1 MAEKTRSSIIGIKEE
16 TTEGTLIDLA
26 SGSEFTKINSGFS
39 INSSVDSVSSEELV
53 DGIGASESF
62 TTKETPSASLAKDLK
77 HSGVEGQAPDYAV
90 MIKSAMGSQTDNATE
105 YNTVSGS
112 TAGSST
118 VAAVVNVDTGEG
130 ANFVEGQAL
139 LIKDGTNGYNVRNV
153 KSISSDALTL
163 NYNLPNAPGVGVNL
177 GKANHWA
184 PSPDGHP
191 TYSVH
196 HYQSSAA
203 TSSLHQ
209 AIAGCRTT
217 SFNMNFP
224 ANELATIDFEVE
236 GIKSFRNGITVS
248 AANNKINFI
257 DVSAGLELTATLS
270 NKTYQSPKEL
280 ASEVGTKMNA
290 AGTNGDT
297 ISCTFDSTTGKYTIS
312 TTGAYLDIDWATGTD
327 AANAADT
334 ILGFSADVTG
344 ATSYTGTESTYET
357 SLTPA
362 YDSSKSFVVKNQE
375 LVIGG
380 FDRSDCRP
388 ANSFSL
394 SVSTPKTDVDNFC
407 SESGVSESVV
417 LQREVT
423 ASATLVFQKHEIDGF
438 NDLINNNTTS
448 LMFNGGKKDSS
459 GNWVPGTVIN
469 VSMPAAK
476 ITANTIAD
484 NDGFLV
490 VEIEIAGFVASSDK
504 DLHISML

>member
-1 MAEKTRSSIIGIKEE
+1 MAEKTRSSIIGFKEE
-16 TTEGTLIDLA
+16 TTEGTLIELA
-26 SGSEFTKINSGFS
+26 AGSEFTKINSGFS
-39 INSSVDSVSSEELV
+39 INSSVDSVDSDELV

-62 TTKETPSASLAKDLK
+62 TTKETPSASVSKDLK

-90 MIKSAMGSQTDNATE
+90 MIKSAMGSQTDNAVE
-105 YNTVSGS
+105 HNTVVGS
-112 TAGSST
+112 TAGTSS
-118 VAAVVNVDTGEG
+118 AAGIVKVDAGEG
-130 ANFVEGQAL
+130 TSYPEGRAI
-139 LIKDGTNGYNVRNV
+139 LIKDGTNGYAVRNV
-153 KSISSDALTL
+153 KSVSSDDLTI
-163 NYNLPNAPGVGVNL
+163 NYNLGSAPGVGVNL
-177 GKANHWA
+177 GKAIHWS

-191 TYSVH
+191 TYSTH
-196 HYQSSAA
+196 HYQSSAS

-217 SFNMNFP
+217 SFSMNFP

-248 AANNKINFI
+248 VSNNKIEFV
-257 DVSAGLELTATLS
+257 DVSAGSELTATLS

-280 ASEVGTKMNA
+280 AAEVGTKMTA
-290 AGTNGDT
+290 ASTNGDT
-297 ISCTFDSTTGKYTIS
+297 ITCTFDSMTGKYTIS
-312 TTGAYLDIDWATGTD
+312 TSGAFLEINWATGLSG
-327 AANAADT
+327 NAADT
-334 ILGFSADVTG
+334 ILGFSADVSLS
-344 ATSYTGTESTYET
+344 TSYTGTASTYNT

-362 YDSSKSFVVKNQE
+362 YDSSSSFVVKNQE
-375 LVIGG
+375 LMIGS

-423 ASATLVFQKHEIDGF
+423 ASATLVFQKHEIDAF

-448 LMFNGGKKDSS
+448 LMFNGGKKDAS
-459 GNWVPGTVIN
+459 GNWVVGTVVN
-469 VSMPAAK
+469 VWMPAAK

-490 VEIEIAGFVASSDK
+490 VEIEVKGFVASSDK
-504 DLHISML
+504 DLHINMI